1 MENIESINKENY
13 IDLRNKYGNEQI
25 INYLKQIVKSKE
37 NEYRQLNQE
46 EQNKM
51 LYEMQLELWD
61 RYGYCF
67 SVLHYYPFYS
77 IIVEKIKEL
86 EKNNTYA
93 DKLNIEEE
101 VQYAFQLLAKNYIT
115 FLDKNNKLD
124 IKRIFSK
131 AKSQETKKEIIKL
144 LQNFY
149 RNYQYESYYDK
160 SVKEMMVSEQQ
171 KTNNSSESKKI
182 EEELIN
188 EVKLY
193 LDYRIAKYKFFIH
206 NKGLI
211 GYTSKVSHADSKVEE
226 DDLYQEGIF
235 GLDSATEL
243 FDIRKGNKFATYAF
257 YWIKRVIQY
266 EVMRNLTIDIPFYLN
281 NKYNKITRKEEEY
294 IKKYGEIPTLKELS
308 ILTELSEEEIL
319 DTKAK
324 VAITRT
330 TSIDQP
336 IITND
341 GEDICTIQESIP
353 DEKAEFE
360 DEVIDSEMIKQI
372 LDFLSKELS
381 PREYQILL
389 LKSGIGIDK
398 PMTLKEIGN
407 LLGITHQRV
416 QQIYVKVI
424 GNLQKSS
431 KVKKLNP
438 YK

>member
-67 SVLHYYPFYS
+67 SVLHYYPFYN

-193 LDYRIAKYKFFIH
+193 LDYRIAKYKFLIH

-211 GYTSKVSHADSKVEE
+211 GYTLKVSHADSKVEE

-336 IITND
+336 IIAND

-372 LDFLSKELS
+372 LEFLSKELS

-389 LKSGIGIDK
+389 LKSGIGLDK

-416 QQIYVKVI
+416 QQIYARVI